1 MECVSC
7 LEVVFKEKHVE
18 CINGHSGGCQKCH
31 MLLLKA
37 KYSKN
42 IKVYNSDSEKN
53 TQCCFT
59 CREPIPDINM
69 GTHWKKNMDRLQ
81 PLMMLQ
87 SLNISK
93 EKRNEIIISYMK
105 SK

>member
-7 LEVVFKEKHVE
+7 LEVVDKEKHVK

-31 MLLLKA
+31 MFLLKA

-42 IKVYNSDSEKN
+42 IKVYDNDEEQNVQS
-53 TQCCFT
+53 CFT

-69 GTHWKKNMDRLQ
+69 GKNWKEHLSRLQ
-81 PLMMLQ
+81 PLFMMQTLK
-87 SLNISK
+87 ISK
-93 EKRNEIIISYMK
+93 EDRNNIMTDIK
-105 SK
+105 NR